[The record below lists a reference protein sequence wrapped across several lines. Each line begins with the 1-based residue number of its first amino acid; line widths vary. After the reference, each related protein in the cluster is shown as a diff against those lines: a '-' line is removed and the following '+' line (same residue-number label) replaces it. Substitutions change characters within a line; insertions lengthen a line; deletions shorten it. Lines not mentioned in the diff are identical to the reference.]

1 MKILSNLETLTPTHA
16 LRCHGDAAALAA
28 AAAAAASCC
37 LPALTA
43 ALVGWIF
50 LSPLSFDLRG
60 NDPTAER

>member
-16 LRCHGDAAALAA
+16 LRCHGDAAVLAA
-28 AAAAAASCC
+28 AAAAASRC

-43 ALVGWIF
+43 ALVGWIL
-50 LSPLSFDLRG
+50 LSPLSFDLHG